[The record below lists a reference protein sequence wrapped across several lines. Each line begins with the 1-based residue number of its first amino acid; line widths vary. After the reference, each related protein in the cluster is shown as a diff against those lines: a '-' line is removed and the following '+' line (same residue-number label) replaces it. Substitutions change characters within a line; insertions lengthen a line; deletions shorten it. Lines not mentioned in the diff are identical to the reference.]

1 MLILSSFGE
10 FLPTIII
17 VAVVVI
23 LLIWGVGVYN
33 KLVKAR
39 NQVRNA
45 WSQIDVQ
52 LTRRFDLIPNL
63 VETVKGYA
71 SHEKDIWEKFAAA
84 RNLYERA
91 KAGNDVAQ
99 MSEANNQISSALARL
114 MVVQEQ
120 YPELKANS
128 NFQTL
133 MSELTETEDKISY
146 TRQFYN
152 DVALKYNNQVEMFPG
167 NIVASM
173 FKFKVAEYFNVTDEE
188 ERKAPKVKF

>member
-1 MLILSSFGE
+1 MLILSSLGE

-17 VAVVVI
+17 VVVVVI

-120 YPELKANS
+120 YPELKS
-128 NFQTL
+128 DVHFTTMMQDL
-133 MSELTETEDKISY
+133 KETESQIAF

-152 DVALKYNNQVEMFPG
+152 DTALKYNNTREVFPA
-167 NIVASM
+167 ILIASIC
-173 FKFKVAEYFNVTDEE
+173 KFKMADYFKASDEA
-188 ERKAPKVKF
+188 KTSPKVSF

>member
-1 MLILSSFGE
+1 MLILSSSGISW
-10 FLPTIII
+10 PVII
-17 VAVVVI
+17 VVIVVV
-23 LLIWGVGVYN
+23 LLLVWGVSVYN

-39 NQVRNA
+39 NQVKNA

-71 SHEKDIWEKFAAA
+71 THEKDIWEQFAAA
-84 RNLYERA
+84 RNLYDRA
-91 KAGNDVAQ
+91 KAGNDVGQ

-120 YPELKANS
+120 YPALKADVHFTTMMND
-128 NFQTL
+128 L
-133 MSELTETEDKISY
+133 KETESQIAF

-152 DVALKYNNQVEMFPG
+152 DTALKYNNIREVFPA
-167 NIVASM
+167 ILVASIC
-173 FKFKVAEYFNVTDEE
+173 KFKAADYFKAAEEAKT
-188 ERKAPKVKF
+188 APKVSF

>member
-1 MLILSSFGE
+1 MLILSSLGE

-71 SHEKDIWEKFAAA
+71 SHEKDIWEQFAAA

-120 YPELKANS
+120 YPELKADVH
-128 NFQTL
+128 FTTMMQDL
-133 MSELTETEDKISY
+133 KETESQIAF

-152 DVALKYNNQVEMFPG
+152 DTALKYNNTREVFPA
-167 NIVASM
+167 ILIASIC
-173 FKFKVAEYFNVTDEE
+173 KFKMADYFKASEE
-188 ERKAPKVKF
+188 AKTAPKVSF

>member
-1 MLILSSFGE
+1 MLILSSLGE

-17 VAVVVI
+17 VVVVVI

-120 YPELKANS
+120 YPELKS
-128 NFQTL
+128 DVHFTTMMQDL
-133 MSELTETEDKISY
+133 KETESQIAF

-152 DVALKYNNQVEMFPG
+152 DTALKYNNTREVFPA
-167 NIVASM
+167 ILIASIC
-173 FKFKVAEYFNVTDEE
+173 KFKMADYFKASDEA
-188 ERKAPKVKF
+188 KTAPKVSF

>member
-10 FLPTIII
+10 ILPTIII

-91 KAGNDVAQ
+91 KAGNDVTQ

-128 NFQTL
+128 HFTTMMQDL
-133 MSELTETEDKISY
+133 KETESQIAF

-152 DVALKYNNQVEMFPG
+152 DTALKYNNTREVFPA
-167 NIVASM
+167 ILIASIC
-173 FKFKVAEYFNVTDEE
+173 KFKMADYFKAPVEANS
-188 ERKAPKVKF
+188 APKVSF

>member
-1 MLILSSFGE
+1 MLILSTLGST
-10 FLPTIII
+10 LPVII
-17 VAVVVI
+17 VVVVVVL
-23 LLIWGVGVYN
+23 LLIWGVSVYN

-71 SHEKDIWEKFAAA
+71 THEKDIWEKFAAA
-84 RNLYERA
+84 RNLYENA
-91 KAGNDVAQ
+91 KAGNDVAK
-99 MSEANNQISSALARL
+99 MSEASNQVSSALARL

-120 YPELKANS
+120 YPTLKADVHFTEMMGS
-128 NFQTL
+128 L
-133 MSELTETEDKISY
+133 KETESQIAF

-152 DVALKYNNQVEMFPG
+152 DTALKYNNTREVFPAVIIAG
-167 NIVASM
+167 IC
-173 FKFKVAEYFNVTDEE
+173 KFKPADYFAASDEA
-188 ERKAPKVKF
+188 KTAPKVSF

>member
-71 SHEKDIWEKFAAA
+71 SHEKDIWEQFAAA

-99 MSEANNQISSALARL
+99 MSEANNQISNALARL

-120 YPELKANS
+120 YPELKADVH
-128 NFQTL
+128 FTTMMQDL
-133 MSELTETEDKISY
+133 KETESQIAF

-152 DVALKYNNQVEMFPG
+152 DTALKYNNTREVFPA
-167 NIVASM
+167 ILIASIC
-173 FKFKVAEYFNVTDEE
+173 KFKMADYFKASEE
-188 ERKAPKVKF
+188 AKTAPKVSF

>member
-1 MLILSSFGE
+1 MLILSSLGE

-17 VAVVVI
+17 VVVVVI

-128 NFQTL
+128 HFTTMMQDL
-133 MSELTETEDKISY
+133 KETESQIAF

-152 DVALKYNNQVEMFPG
+152 DTALKYNNTREVFPA
-167 NIVASM
+167 ILIASIC
-173 FKFKVAEYFNVTDEE
+173 KFKMADYFKAPVEANS
-188 ERKAPKVKF
+188 APKVSF

>member
-1 MLILSSFGE
+1 MLILASLGDY
-10 FLPTIII
+10 LPTIII
-17 VAVVVI
+17 VVVVVL

-39 NQVRNA
+39 NQVKNA

-71 SHEKDIWEKFAAA
+71 THEKDIWEKFAAA

-91 KAGNDVAQ
+91 KAGNDVNQ
-99 MSEANNQISSALARL
+99 MAEANNQISSALARL

-120 YPELKANS
+120 YPELKADVH
-128 NFQTL
+128 FTT
-133 MSELTETEDKISY
+133 MMGELKETEKQIAF

-152 DVALKYNNQVEMFPG
+152 DTALKYNNTREVFPA
-167 NIVASM
+167 IVVASIC
-173 FKFKVAEYFNVTDEE
+173 KFKEAEYFKASEE
-188 ERKAPKVKF
+188 AKTAPKVSF

>member
-10 FLPTIII
+10 LLPTIII

-91 KAGNDVAQ
+91 KAGNDVTQ

-128 NFQTL
+128 HFTTMMQDL
-133 MSELTETEDKISY
+133 KETESQIAF

-152 DVALKYNNQVEMFPG
+152 DTALKYNNTREVFPA
-167 NIVASM
+167 ILIASIC
-173 FKFKVAEYFNVTDEE
+173 KFKMADYFKAPVEANS
-188 ERKAPKVKF
+188 APKVSF

>member
-10 FLPTIII
+10 ILPTIII

-91 KAGNDVAQ
+91 KAGNDVTQ

-128 NFQTL
+128 HFTTMMQDL
-133 MSELTETEDKISY
+133 KETESQIAF

-152 DVALKYNNQVEMFPG
+152 DTALKYNNTREVFPA
-167 NIVASM
+167 ILIASIC
-173 FKFKVAEYFNVTDEE
+173 KFKMADYFKAPVEANS
-188 ERKAPKVKF
+188 APKVIF

>member
-1 MLILSSFGE
+1 MLILASLGDY
-10 FLPTIII
+10 LPTIII
-17 VAVVVI
+17 VVVVV
-23 LLIWGVGVYN
+23 LLLVWGVRVYN

-39 NQVRNA
+39 NQVQNA

-71 SHEKDIWEKFAAA
+71 NHEKDIWKKFAAA

-91 KAGNDVAQ
+91 KAGNDVNQ
-99 MSEANNQISSALARL
+99 MAEANSQISSALARL

-120 YPELKANS
+120 YPELKADGH
-128 NFQTL
+128 FTTMMTDL
-133 MSELTETEDKISY
+133 KETEQQISF

-152 DVALKYNNQVEMFPG
+152 DTALKYNNTREVFPA
-167 NIVASM
+167 IVVASIC
-173 FKFKVAEYFNVTDEE
+173 KFKAAEYFKASEE
-188 ERKAPKVKF
+188 AKTAPKVSF

>member
-1 MLILSSFGE
+1 MLILSSLGE

-17 VAVVVI
+17 VVVVVI

-91 KAGNDVAQ
+91 KAGNDVGQ

-120 YPELKANS
+120 YPELKS
-128 NFQTL
+128 DVHFTTMMQDL
-133 MSELTETEDKISY
+133 KETESQIAF

-152 DVALKYNNQVEMFPG
+152 DTALKYNNTREVFPA
-167 NIVASM
+167 ILIASIC
-173 FKFKVAEYFNVTDEE
+173 KFKMADYFKASDEA
-188 ERKAPKVKF
+188 KTAPKVSF

>member
-91 KAGNDVAQ
+91 KAGNDVTQ
-99 MSEANNQISSALARL
+99 MSEANNQISSPLARL

-128 NFQTL
+128 HFTTMMQDL
-133 MSELTETEDKISY
+133 KETESQIAF

-152 DVALKYNNQVEMFPG
+152 DTALKYNNTREVFPA
-167 NIVASM
+167 ILIASIC
-173 FKFKVAEYFNVTDEE
+173 KFKMADYIKAPVEANS
-188 ERKAPKVKF
+188 APKVSF

>member
-91 KAGNDVAQ
+91 KAGNDVGQ

-128 NFQTL
+128 HFTTMMQDL
-133 MSELTETEDKISY
+133 KETESQIAF

-152 DVALKYNNQVEMFPG
+152 DTALKYNNTREVFPA
-167 NIVASM
+167 ILIASIC
-173 FKFKVAEYFNVTDEE
+173 KFKMADYFKAPVEANS
-188 ERKAPKVKF
+188 APKVSF

>member
-1 MLILSSFGE
+1 MLILSSLGE

-17 VAVVVI
+17 VVVVVI

-91 KAGNDVAQ
+91 KAGNDVGQ

-128 NFQTL
+128 HFTTMMQDL
-133 MSELTETEDKISY
+133 KETESQIAF

-152 DVALKYNNQVEMFPG
+152 DTALKYNNTREVFPA
-167 NIVASM
+167 ILIASIC
-173 FKFKVAEYFNVTDEE
+173 KFKMADYF
-188 ERKAPKVKF
+188 KAPVEANSAAKVSF

>member
-1 MLILSSFGE
+1 M
-10 FLPTIII
+10 FLNGTVIAI
-17 VAVVVI
+17 VVVLVVVVI
-23 LLIWGVGVYN
+23 VALVISCYN
-33 KLVKAR
+33 KLVQLR
-39 NQVRNA
+39 NKVKNA

-52 LTRRFDLIPNL
+52 LKRRFDMIPNL

-71 SHEKDIWEKFAAA
+71 SHEESIFGEFARARGLYAQASKDGSVEGMA
-84 RNLYERA
+84 
-91 KAGNDVAQ
+91 
-99 MSEANNQISSALARL
+99 EANKGLSGVLSRL
-114 MVVQEQ
+114 LVVQEQ

-167 NIVASM
+167 NIVASI
-173 FKFKVAEYFNVTDEE
+173 FKFEVAEYFNVTDEE

>member
-1 MLILSSFGE
+1 MLILSSIGE

-17 VAVVVI
+17 IAVVVI
-23 LLIWGVGVYN
+23 LVIWGVGVYN

-39 NQVRNA
+39 NQVKNA

-71 SHEKDIWEKFAAA
+71 SHEKDIWEQFAAA
-84 RNLYERA
+84 RSLYDRA
-91 KAGNDVAQ
+91 RAGNDVAQ
-99 MSEANNQISSALARL
+99 LSEANNQISSALGKL
-114 MVVQEQ
+114 MIVQEQ

-128 NFQTL
+128 HFTTMMQDL
-133 MSELTETEDKISY
+133 KETESQIAF

-152 DVALKYNNQVEMFPG
+152 DTALKYNNMREVFPA
-167 NIVASM
+167 ILIASIC
-173 FKFKVAEYFNVTDEE
+173 KFKMADNC
-188 ERKAPKVKF
+188 K

>member
-45 WSQIDVQ
+45 WSLIDVQ
-52 LTRRFDLIPNL
+52 LTWRFDLIPNL

-91 KAGNDVAQ
+91 KAGNDVGQ

-128 NFQTL
+128 HFTTMMQDL
-133 MSELTETEDKISY
+133 KETESQIAF

-152 DVALKYNNQVEMFPG
+152 DTALKYNNTREVFPA
-167 NIVASM
+167 ILIASIC
-173 FKFKVAEYFNVTDEE
+173 KFKMADYFKAPVEANS
-188 ERKAPKVKF
+188 APKVSF

>member
-1 MLILSSFGE
+1 MLILAGIGDYVP
-10 FLPTIII
+10 LII
-17 VAVVVI
+17 VVVVVVL
-23 LLIWGVGVYN
+23 LLIWGVSVYN

-71 SHEKDIWEKFAAA
+71 THEKEIWEQFAAA
-84 RNLYERA
+84 RNLYDRA
-91 KAGNDVAQ
+91 KAGNDVDQ
-99 MSEANNQISSALARL
+99 MDEANNQISSALARL

-120 YPELKANS
+120 YPALKADVHFTTMMND
-128 NFQTL
+128 L
-133 MSELTETEDKISY
+133 KETESQIAF

-152 DVALKYNNQVEMFPG
+152 DTALKYNNTREIFPTVV
-167 NIVASM
+167 IAAIC
-173 FKFKVAEYFNVTDEE
+173 KFKPADFFKASDEA
-188 ERKAPKVKF
+188 KTAPKVSF

>member
-91 KAGNDVAQ
+91 KAGNDVTQ

-128 NFQTL
+128 HFTTMMQDL
-133 MSELTETEDKISY
+133 KETESQIAF

-152 DVALKYNNQVEMFPG
+152 DTALKYNNTREVFPA
-167 NIVASM
+167 ILIASIC
-173 FKFKVAEYFNVTDEE
+173 KFKMADYFKAPVEANS
-188 ERKAPKVKF
+188 APKVSF

>member
-91 KAGNDVAQ
+91 KAGNDVSQ

-128 NFQTL
+128 HFTTMMQDL
-133 MSELTETEDKISY
+133 KETESQIAF

-152 DVALKYNNQVEMFPG
+152 DTALKYNNTREVFPA
-167 NIVASM
+167 ILIASIC
-173 FKFKVAEYFNVTDEE
+173 KFKMADYFKAPVEANS
-188 ERKAPKVKF
+188 APKVSF

>member
-91 KAGNDVAQ
+91 KAGNDVSQ

-120 YPELKANS
+120 YPELKAHS
-128 NFQTL
+128 QFTTMMQDL
-133 MSELTETEDKISY
+133 KETESQIAF

-152 DVALKYNNQVEMFPG
+152 DTALKYNNTREVFPA
-167 NIVASM
+167 ILIASIC
-173 FKFKVAEYFNVTDEE
+173 KFKMADYFKAPVEANS
-188 ERKAPKVKF
+188 APKVSF

>member
-10 FLPTIII
+10 ILPTIII

-91 KAGNDVAQ
+91 KAGNDVEQ

-128 NFQTL
+128 HFTTMMQDL
-133 MSELTETEDKISY
+133 KETESQIAF

-152 DVALKYNNQVEMFPG
+152 DTALKYNNTREVFPA
-167 NIVASM
+167 ILIASIC
-173 FKFKVAEYFNVTDEE
+173 KFKMADYFKAPVEANS
-188 ERKAPKVKF
+188 APKVSF

>member
-10 FLPTIII
+10 ILPTIII

-91 KAGNDVAQ
+91 KAGNDVSQ

-128 NFQTL
+128 HFTTMMQDL
-133 MSELTETEDKISY
+133 KETESQIAF

-152 DVALKYNNQVEMFPG
+152 DTALKYNNTREVFPA
-167 NIVASM
+167 ILIASIC
-173 FKFKVAEYFNVTDEE
+173 KFKMADYFKAPVEANS
-188 ERKAPKVKF
+188 APKVSF

>member
-128 NFQTL
+128 HFTTMMQDL
-133 MSELTETEDKISY
+133 KETESQIAF

-152 DVALKYNNQVEMFPG
+152 DTALKYNNTREVFPA
-167 NIVASM
+167 ILIASIC
-173 FKFKVAEYFNVTDEE
+173 KFKMADYFKAPVEANS
-188 ERKAPKVKF
+188 APKVSF

>member
-1 MLILSSFGE
+1 MLILSSLGE

-17 VAVVVI
+17 VVVVVI

-91 KAGNDVAQ
+91 KAGNDVGQ

-128 NFQTL
+128 HFTTMMQDL
-133 MSELTETEDKISY
+133 KETESQIAF

-152 DVALKYNNQVEMFPG
+152 DTALKYNNTREVFPA
-167 NIVASM
+167 ILIASIC
-173 FKFKVAEYFNVTDEE
+173 KFKMADYFKAPVEANS
-188 ERKAPKVKF
+188 APKVSF

>member
-1 MLILSSFGE
+1 MLILSSLGE

-71 SHEKDIWEKFAAA
+71 SHEKDIWEQFAAA

-99 MSEANNQISSALARL
+99 MSEANNQISNALARL

-120 YPELKANS
+120 YPELKADVH
-128 NFQTL
+128 FTTMMQDL
-133 MSELTETEDKISY
+133 KETESQIAF

-152 DVALKYNNQVEMFPG
+152 DTALKYNNTREVFPA
-167 NIVASM
+167 ILIASIC
-173 FKFKVAEYFNVTDEE
+173 KFKMADYFKASEE
-188 ERKAPKVKF
+188 AKTAPKVSF